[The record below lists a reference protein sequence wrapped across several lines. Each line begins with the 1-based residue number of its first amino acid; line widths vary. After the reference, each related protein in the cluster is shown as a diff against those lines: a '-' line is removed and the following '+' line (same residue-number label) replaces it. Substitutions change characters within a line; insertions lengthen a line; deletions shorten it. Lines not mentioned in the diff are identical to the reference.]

1 MMRMIRD
8 GPQSRQDGPLQ
19 RISDS
24 AYSGAIMRGKRR
36 QKIGILGGGAWGT
49 AIGKLLAEQGFRV
62 EIWCFE
68 EEVARAVNREHSN
81 PRYLMGVAL
90 PDNLKATSD
99 LMTAAAK
106 KDYLIIAVPSPY
118 LLGIVRRM
126 LAVHDIIEGRT
137 RIALVTKGFVEA
149 DGKVKLLTDAV
160 EDYLPGKYKGN
171 LVYLSGPSH
180 AEEVARGKITGLISA
195 SASGTTAIRFR
206 KLFSGTNLIVFSSLD
221 VKGVQISAAVKNVI
235 AIAFGMLDALAELS
249 ERFGDNTEALLLA
262 AGLNEI
268 QRLGLAM
275 GATHAETFA
284 SIAGVGDL
292 EVTCRSRYGRNR
304 RLGREIIM
312 TRLLDRFQNI
322 DDLIDHINDLG
333 YLAEGAVAARYVQ
346 ILSREYGVVLPIC
359 RGVYQVLNREVPPQK
374 VVENILQGIV
384 KSREIAA
391 SYFAAP

>member
-1 MMRMIRD
+1 MMRRN
-8 GPQSRQDGPLQ
+8 
-19 RISDS
+19 
-24 AYSGAIMRGKRR
+24 RR

-49 AIGKLLAEQGFRV
+49 ALGKLLAERGCRV
-62 EIWCFE
+62 ELWCFE
-68 EEVARAVNREHSN
+68 EEVARAVNREHRN
-81 PRYLMGVAL
+81 PRYLMGVKL
-90 PDNLKATSD
+90 PENLKAGTD
-99 LMTAAAK
+99 LLAAAAK
-106 KDYLIIAVPSPY
+106 KDYLIVAVPSLY
-118 LLGIVRRM
+118 ILGIVRQM
-126 LAVHDIIEGRT
+126 LAVPDIVEGRT
-137 RIALVTKGFVEA
+137 RIALATKGFVEA
-149 DGKVKLLTDAV
+149 GGKVKLLTDAV

-195 SASGTTAIRFR
+195 CASGTTAIRFR
-206 KLFSGTNLIVFSSLD
+206 RLFSGTNLIVFSSLD

-235 AIAFGMLDALAELS
+235 AVAFGMLDALAELS

-304 RLGREIIM
+304 RLGRELIM
-312 TRLLDRFQNI
+312 TRLLDRFKDI
-322 DDLIDHINDLG
+322 DDLIAHINDLG

-346 ILSREYGVVLPIC
+346 VLSREYGVALPIC
-359 RGVYQVLNREVPPQK
+359 RGVYRVLNREVAPQQ
-374 VVENILQGIV
+374 VVENILQGIF